1 MDFKCDELILGK
13 KDADSRALTVYYVTG
28 PYDLM
33 VVVTAANAAEYGKFS
48 QELMGKV
55 PQIRRITTQVV
66 IDAPKR
72 SFYVPIRSIF
82 EE

>member
-1 MDFKCDELILGK
+1 
-13 KDADSRALTVYYVTG
+13 
-28 PYDLM
+28 M
-33 VVVTAANAAEYGKFS
+33 VVVTAANAAEYDKFS

-72 SFYVPIRSIF
+72 RFYVPIRSIF